1 MKILNNCHS
10 DLAKIVNITEQGL
23 KCGKQLGEAVWLVHE
38 GNQDL
43 ESSNR
48 TGMEVGK
55 GGGPGTRLGRGP
67 PNSRS
72 GEDSGPASAGS
83 FVSFPPICFHKW

>member
-10 DLAKIVNITEQGL
+10 DLAKIVNMTEQGL

-43 ESSNR
+43 EPSNR

-55 GGGPGTRLGRGP
+55 GGGPSTRLGRGP
-67 PNSRS
+67 PEQQVRRRQWPRFSRLIR
-72 GEDSGPASAGS
+72 
-83 FVSFPPICFHKW
+83 VFPTNVLP